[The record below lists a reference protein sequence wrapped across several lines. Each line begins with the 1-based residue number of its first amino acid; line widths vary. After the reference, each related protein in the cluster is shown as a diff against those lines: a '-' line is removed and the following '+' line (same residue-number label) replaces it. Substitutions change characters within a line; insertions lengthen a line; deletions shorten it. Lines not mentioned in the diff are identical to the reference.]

1 VSLSTIARNLGL
13 SVTTVSRALGGFADV
28 AASTRQR
35 IELEA
40 ERIGYRPNQNAR
52 RLRSG
57 RSEAV
62 GVVLPAGA
70 GQFDDPFFLRL
81 LSAVGPALQAAGLD
95 LLVATARPGTE
106 EMRAYRHLVEGR
118 RVDGMLLARTRRQD
132 ARIAYL
138 LDKAMPFVAHGRS
151 DQALPFAHVDIDGAS
166 ACRAATERL
175 IGLGHRRIG
184 LINALE
190 TYMFA
195 VHRQAG
201 WHAALRDAGLPAGPV
216 AHAEPTEENGFRLM
230 QAMLR
235 DAASP
240 TAVLCATDRLAVGA
254 LHAATDAGL
263 RVGQDVSII
272 GYDNLPMATYTDPPL
287 TTIEQPIERAGA
299 RMVAMLLALM
309 GGAEPK
315 DFAELWPAR
324 LIPRASDGPAP
335 MHANA
340 VAEAAVSNKTMAG
353 GYEDEGKAA
362 RGG

>member
-13 SVTTVSRALGGFADV
+13 SVTTVSRALGGFSDV
-28 AASTRQR
+28 AAATRTR
-35 IELEA
+35 VEA
-40 ERIGYRPNQNAR
+40 EARRIGYRPNQAAR

-62 GVVLPAGA
+62 GVVLPSGS

-81 LSAVGPALQAAGLD
+81 LAAIGPPLQAAGLD
-95 LLVATARPGTE
+95 LLVATARPGAD

-118 RVDGMLLARTRRQD
+118 RVDGMLLARTRRHD
-132 ARIAYL
+132 ERIAYL
-138 LDKAMPFVAHGRS
+138 LDNAMPFVAHGRS
-151 DQALPFAHVDIDGAS
+151 EEPRAFAHLDIDGQA
-166 ACRAATERL
+166 ACRAAAARL

-184 LINALE
+184 LINAAG

-195 VHRQAG
+195 VHREAG
-201 WHAALRDAGLPAGPV
+201 WRAALRDAGLTPGPL

-230 QAMLR
+230 GAMLR
-235 DAASP
+235 EAVPP

-254 LHAATDAGL
+254 LHAVGHAGL
-263 RVGQDVSII
+263 RAGHDISII

-309 GGAEPK
+309 GGAEPA
-315 DFAELWPAR
+315 DFAELWSAT

-335 MHANA
+335 GHDDAA
-340 VAEAAVSNKTMAG
+340 AEAGASNKTLAG
-353 GYEDEGKAA
+353 GYYNEGTAL
-362 RGG
+362 RGD